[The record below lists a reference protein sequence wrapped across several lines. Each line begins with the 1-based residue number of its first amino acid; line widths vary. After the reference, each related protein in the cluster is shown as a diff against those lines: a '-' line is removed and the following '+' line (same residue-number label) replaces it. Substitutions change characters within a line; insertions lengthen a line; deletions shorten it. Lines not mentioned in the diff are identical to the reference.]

1 MADID
6 RNTLRAEPGRSNTD
20 APVIAAAPIERLLDE
35 LKENADRLDELAPG
49 QGVAPVYE
57 SIRERLWEALRE
69 AREQQVWLSTAE
81 AAERMNYSQ
90 SHVQHL
96 CKRDEDDR
104 PFTARKIGGAWR
116 IAASTLPTLDA
127 AA

>member
-1 MADID
+1 MADIA
-6 RNTLRAEPGRSNTD
+6 RNTLRGEPTSSNAN
-20 APVIAAAPIERLLDE
+20 APVVAAAPIERLLDE

-57 SIRERLWEALRE
+57 KIRERLWEALQE
-69 AREQQVWLSTAE
+69 AREQEVWVSTAE

-96 CKRDEDDR
+96 CKRDEDER
-104 PFTARKIGGAWR
+104 PFTAKKIGGAWR